1 MKKTKYKTI
10 STSDFKAQCSQV
22 IEQVAQGRGSVI
34 ITKRGR
40 PVAKLIPADE
50 NQKPMFGFAK
60 GSITIHGDI
69 VQPIDVEWEAAR

>member
-1 MKKTKYKTI
+1 MTKSDKSI

-22 IEQVAQGRGSVI
+22 IEDVAQGRGSVI

-40 PVAKLIPADE
+40 AVAKLVPADE
-50 NQKPMFGFAK
+50 TSKPIFGFAK
-60 GSITIHGDI
+60 GCITIHGNI